1 MSNTSKPLLR
11 NAKPDTDAVAS
22 LVKNV
27 STKETIAPKVTAKL
41 EVNEK
46 QGTKG
51 LPTPQG
57 LSKEIHLG
65 QQGKHIIGHNN
76 YIPGRSPLAEG
87 VDPQKLLN
95 GVHSGEYPI
104 IRMTPRNQ
112 PIVNFGKPI
121 GKYEGQPT
129 NYGIIHYGKNGA
141 HIVPANPIQ
150 H

>member
-1 MSNTSKPLLR
+1 
-11 NAKPDTDAVAS
+11 
-22 LVKNV
+22 
-27 STKETIAPKVTAKL
+27 
-41 EVNEK
+41 
-46 QGTKG
+46 
-51 LPTPQG
+51 
-57 LSKEIHLG
+57 
-65 QQGKHIIGHNN
+65 
-76 YIPGRSPLAEG
+76 LAEG